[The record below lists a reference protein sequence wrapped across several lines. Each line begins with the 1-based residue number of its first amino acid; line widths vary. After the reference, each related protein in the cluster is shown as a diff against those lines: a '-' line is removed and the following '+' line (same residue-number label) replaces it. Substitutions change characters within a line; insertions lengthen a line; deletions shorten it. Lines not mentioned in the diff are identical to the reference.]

1 MNLSFWIQRIQKSV
15 FPFVEANRN
24 WIIFEFKIIFDAFGC
39 WFFGYLW
46 FLLLAYVCVCFIVIA
61 GIFWRN
67 VIMCMCLCWNNE
79 TKMKFGRKWI
89 AKKTEEQNQTELYV
103 RKMKFSFFLFIETQF
118 WWIPKKKKKNW
129 KWKQQQ
135 EEMKANAKRKNKSW
149 DLSARVRGNESEEK
163 ERKVHKFSLNTA
175 TNLAV
180 SLLTLH
186 TLCSCVCVRALCV
199 SRLFCVSMRI

>member
-61 GIFWRN
+61 DIFWRN

-118 WWIPKKKKKNW
+118 WWIPKKKKKLEMEAATRRDES
-129 KWKQQQ
+129 KCEEKKQ
-135 EEMKANAKRKNKSW
+135 ELRPKCESKRKRKRGKRKKS
-149 DLSARVRGNESEEK
+149 SQIQFEYS
-163 ERKVHKFSLNTA
+163 H
-175 TNLAV
+175 
-180 SLLTLH
+180 
-186 TLCSCVCVRALCV
+186 
-199 SRLFCVSMRI
+199 